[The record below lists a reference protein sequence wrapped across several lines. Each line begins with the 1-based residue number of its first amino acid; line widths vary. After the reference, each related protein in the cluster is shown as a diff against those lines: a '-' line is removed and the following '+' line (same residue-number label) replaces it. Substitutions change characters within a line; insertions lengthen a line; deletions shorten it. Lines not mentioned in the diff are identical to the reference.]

1 VNVFF
6 CSRCYIYPPL
16 FISLFLFFFFFK
28 RKILAVFQTG
38 DGSNVPLAQRMLG
51 VYTTCLTELFPH
63 TYPFTKNTTT
73 TTVSSSFTGS
83 HDGDLSSM
91 YYNWLDTTSKA
102 ERILDS
108 LMQLI
113 QDTIHRSSSFSGG
126 EDTIT
131 IAEEALSVALESRS
145 KLNVLKIVVRDVCL
159 PQNQSR
165 DVCIQFSKDMLTC
178 GSSITSKEF
187 LLMLFTWLLKIE
199 SQITHQDKYYCQL
212 TLDVMVDPVTIYT
225 PNEKHPKKPFKNH
238 YERSEIERW
247 FGKYKHCNVSKLLS
261 TRSLSLSCFL
271 LFI

>member
-1 VNVFF
+1 VNDFSFLVVIFTPLSIFF
-6 CSRCYIYPPL
+6 
-16 FISLFLFFFFFK
+16 FLFCFFFK
-28 RKILAVFQTG
+28 RKILDLFQTG
-38 DGSNVPLAQRMLG
+38 DASNVPLAQRMLG
-51 VYTTCLTELFPH
+51 VYTTCLSELFPH
-63 TYPFTKNTTT
+63 NYPWANTS
-73 TTVSSSFTGS
+73 TTVSSSSGG

-91 YYNWLDTTSKA
+91 YYNWLDTTSKV

-113 QDTIHRSSSFSGG
+113 QDTIHRSSSSSSSLSGG

-131 IAEEALSVALESRS
+131 IAEELSVALESRS

-159 PQNQSR
+159 PQNQSLKK
-165 DVCIQFSKDMLTC
+165 VCIQFSKDMLTC